1 MLLSAILTNKQ
12 RLLLYLNWLMYFIRV
27 VLKPLISDIPL
38 IGIFLFVHFFNFSQ
52 FIQCLGLVSATFWL
66 PGSESAK
73 ICESTDPRGKI
84 SYKNCNKNYLLS
96 NPKSEVVKKNQSILF
111 KTVFFWTDQ
120 KCNWS
125 IALLSSHYRFIRY
138 HIEILKYCKI

>member
-1 MLLSAILTNKQ
+1 
-12 RLLLYLNWLMYFIRV
+12 MYFIRV

-52 FIQCLGLVSATFWL
+52 FIQCLELVSATFWL

-96 NPKSEVVKKNQSILF
+96 SPKSEVVKKISQSYSRR
-111 KTVFFWTDQ
+111 FFSGRIKNVIDP
-120 KCNWS
+120 
-125 IALLSSHYRFIRY
+125 
-138 HIEILKYCKI
+138 